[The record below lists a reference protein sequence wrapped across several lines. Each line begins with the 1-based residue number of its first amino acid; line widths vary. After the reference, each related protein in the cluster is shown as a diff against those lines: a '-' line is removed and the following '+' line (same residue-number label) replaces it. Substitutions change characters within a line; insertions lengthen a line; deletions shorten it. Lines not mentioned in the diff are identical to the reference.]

1 MNQNNMQN
9 QDAKIYTIGFIGG
22 IAYMFLGSLIYMVG
36 YIATLSY
43 INPALGQLLRT
54 SLLAG
59 EFPSDFVIVLFIT
72 EIVPKFLLLGGLIY
86 LFKKTWKIDAIDAKT
101 KWIRYTIY
109 VTVGIILIILSTQI
123 MSVLYEWIGVDGGSA
138 NQELIETALNSPLR
152 PLVFLLVVILAP
164 VFEELIFRK
173 AMFGFVTMKLEY
185 RKSTALIL
193 STLLFALIHV
203 PSMDNIIFIFYYLP
217 LSFIITYAYF
227 KTDNILV
234 PIALHFLNNLI
245 SFIQV

>member
-1 MNQNNMQN
+1 MNQNNAQT
-9 QDAKIYTIGFIGG
+9 QDGKLYTIGFIGG
-22 IAYMFLGSLIYMVG
+22 IAYLFLGSLIYMVG
-36 YIATLSY
+36 YIATLSF
-43 INPALGQLLRT
+43 INPALGDLLKN

-86 LFKKTWKIDAIDAKT
+86 LFKKTWKTDLLDAKI
-101 KWIRYTIY
+101 KWLRYTIY
-109 VTVGIILIILSTQI
+109 VVIGIVLIILSTQV
-123 MSVLYEWIGVDGGSA
+123 MSVLYEWIGIDGSSA

-203 PSMDNIIFIFYYLP
+203 PSMENIVFIFYYLP
-217 LSFIITYAYF
+217 LSFIISYAYY

-234 PIALHFLNNLI
+234 PISLHFLNNLI
-245 SFIQV
+245 SFIQL